1 MRIFSYWERTMYRS
15 WFFQSA
21 TGSSLGVDVQ
31 ATSSFCPSGPVK
43 RSPAEVLAW
52 YFQPSGSPME

>member
-1 MRIFSYWERTMYRS
+1 MYRS

-31 ATSSFCPSGPVK
+31 ATSSFCPPGPVN
-43 RSPAEVLAW
+43 RSPAVPEDWNFHPL
-52 YFQPSGSPME
+52 GSPME